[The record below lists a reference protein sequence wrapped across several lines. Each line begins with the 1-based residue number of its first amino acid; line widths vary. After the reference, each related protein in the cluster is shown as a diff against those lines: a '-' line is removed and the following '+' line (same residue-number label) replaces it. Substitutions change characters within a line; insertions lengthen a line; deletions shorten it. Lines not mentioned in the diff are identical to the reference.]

1 MARIGI
7 DARLLFYRRGG
18 IPEYTRQLIK
28 FLGELDRDN
37 KYIIVHNFRDKNSYT
52 PAANFARANAFT
64 PAHHKLERTTLSFEM
79 LPRRLDLFHSPDFIA
94 PRYAAR
100 KHIITIHDL
109 HFLFHPEFLPRDGLA
124 YYQDNIHAS
133 IARAD
138 HILVQTEG
146 TKQDVRERLG
156 VPEEKITVHLLGVN
170 PEFKQLPPTEVKAR
184 LAKYDLPDEYI
195 LFVGTVEPRKNLP
208 NLFHAYNLLG
218 EKYPDMPRLV
228 LGGQPGWRVQQ
239 ATENLDESVV
249 TWIKGVPTE
258 DLPALYA
265 GAMMLVLPSFH
276 EGFGMPAV
284 EAMACGTPVVVTE
297 RGSVPEVVGD
307 AGIFIEPDSVE
318 SIASGIEQ
326 LLNDSTLRDELRQKG
341 LERAKQFKWRRTAE
355 IALQTYQRLLD

>member
-1 MARIGI
+1 VARIGI
-7 DARLLFYRRGG
+7 DARLLYYRRGG

-28 FLGELDRDN
+28 FLAELDHEN
-37 KYIIVHNFRDKNSYT
+37 EYAIVHNFRDKNSYT
-52 PAANFARANAFT
+52 RATNFSRVNAYT
-64 PAHHKLERTTLSFEM
+64 PAHHKLERTALSIEM

-100 KHIITIHDL
+100 KHIITIPDL
-109 HFLFHPEFLPRDGLA
+109 HFLYHPEFLPPDGLA

-138 HILVQTEG
+138 HILVQTQG
-146 TKQDVRERLG
+146 TKQDVMERLG
-156 VPEEKITVHLLGVN
+156 VPEEKITVHLLGIN
-170 PEFKQLPPTEVKAR
+170 PEFKPLPSDDIKAA

-195 LFVGTVEPRKNLP
+195 LFIGTVEPRKNLP
-208 NLFHAYNLLG
+208 NLFRAYDILR
-218 EKYPDMPRLV
+218 EKYPDIPRLV
-228 LGGQPGWRVQQ
+228 LGGQPGWRVER

-249 TWIKGVPTE
+249 TWIKGVPAE
-258 DLPALYA
+258 HLPALYA

-284 EAMACGTPVVVTE
+284 EAMACGTPVVVTN
-297 RGSVPEVVGD
+297 RGSVPEVVGN

-318 SIASGIEQ
+318 SIVSGIEK

-341 LERAKQFKWRRTAE
+341 LERANEFTWQRTAE
-355 IALQTYQRLLD
+355 IALQTYQKLLD